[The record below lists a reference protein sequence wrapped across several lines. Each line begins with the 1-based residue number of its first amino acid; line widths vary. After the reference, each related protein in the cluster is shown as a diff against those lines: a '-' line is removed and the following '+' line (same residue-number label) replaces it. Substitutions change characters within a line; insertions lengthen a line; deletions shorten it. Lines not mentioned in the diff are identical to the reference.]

1 MDDPA
6 DVSQSGR
13 VTVLVVDDQPWVRV
27 GLATLLERDPRLQV
41 VGNVESGEAALAFFE
56 AASADVVLM
65 DVRMPGMGGVR
76 AASELQARRGAR
88 VILLTTF
95 EEEDDMIAGLTSG
108 VAGYLLKDVPI
119 ETLRD
124 TVVRVARGER
134 YVQPS
139 VAEKLA
145 RALARRAEPTPLHEP
160 DALTPRERD
169 VLALIAR
176 GLANKRIASALNLS
190 ESTVKVHV
198 SNVLAKLGARD
209 RLEAVQL
216 ALSAGLLSRGED

>member
-1 MDDPA
+1 M
-6 DVSQSGR
+6 
-13 VTVLVVDDQPWVRV
+13 TVLVVDDQPWVRV
-27 GLATLLERDPRLQV
+27 GLATLLERDARLKV
-41 VGNVESGEAALAFFE
+41 IGDVESGEAALAFFE
-56 AASADVVLM
+56 ASRADVVLM

-76 AASELQARRGAR
+76 AASELRQRHGAR

-95 EEEDDMIAGLTSG
+95 EEEDDMIAGLTAG

-124 TVVRVARGER
+124 TVVRVAGGER

-145 RALARRAEPTPLHEP
+145 LALARRSEPTPTHAPEL
-160 DALTPRERD
+160 LTRRERD
-169 VLALIAR
+169 VLALVAR
-176 GLANKRIASALNLS
+176 GLANKRIASALGLS

-216 ALSAGLLSRGED
+216 ALSSGLLSRSEG